1 MQFPIVIGLHRSLL
15 LSILLVLMHAMA
27 AVCLVVLPWLW
38 CCVLWLALACSLHCA
53 LRSPRVVGLRLAAR
67 DRLECLLADGDWLAA
82 TVLADSTVF
91 ARLIVLRLR
100 IGEEQRESSL
110 VLLPDQMP
118 ADQYRLLRLWLRWH
132 AEPKSGGA
140 GGVL

>member
-1 MQFPIVIGLHRSLL
+1 
-15 LSILLVLMHAMA
+15 MHALA
-27 AVCLVVLPWLW
+27 ALCVVALPWLW
-38 CCVLWLALACSLHCA
+38 RCVLLLVLACSLCHA
-53 LRSPRVVGLRLAAR
+53 LRRPRIVSLRLAAR
-67 DRLECLLADGDWLAA
+67 DRLECLLADGDWVAA

-100 IGEEQRESSL
+100 IGEQRRSSSM

-132 AEPKSGGA
+132 AEPKG
-140 GGVL
+140 GGVGGGF